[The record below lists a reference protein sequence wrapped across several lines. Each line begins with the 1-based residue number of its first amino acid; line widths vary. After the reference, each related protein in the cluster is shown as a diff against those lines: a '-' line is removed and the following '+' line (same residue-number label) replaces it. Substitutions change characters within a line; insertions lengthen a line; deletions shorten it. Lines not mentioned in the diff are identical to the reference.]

1 MNFQDA
7 INAQSSGDIKKAEK
21 IYKRLLSQDPNN
33 FEILFNYA
41 VLNFNLK
48 NYIISE
54 DLFKKAILL
63 NNNNHQVFNCYG
75 VLL

>member
-33 FEILFNYA
+33 FQIY
-41 VLNFNLK
+41 
-48 NYIISE
+48 
-54 DLFKKAILL
+54 FKLY
-63 NNNNHQVFNCYG
+63 QVS
-75 VLL
+75 L